1 MKALGREEHQKTF
14 TTTLKSYRVMKSF
27 LIFYLIGV
35 IAMLFLI
42 VRANIGDNPKNW
54 KIKYILRSL
63 LWAFGSWI
71 SLFII
76 AFKETK

>member
-1 MKALGREEHQKTF
+1 
-14 TTTLKSYRVMKSF
+14 MKSF

-35 IAMLFLI
+35 IAMLVLI

-54 KIKYILRSL
+54 KLKYILRSL

-71 SLFII
+71 SAYII

>member
-1 MKALGREEHQKTF
+1 
-14 TTTLKSYRVMKSF
+14 
-27 LIFYLIGV
+27 
-35 IAMLFLI
+35 MLVLI

-54 KIKYILRSL
+54 KLKYILRSL

-71 SLFII
+71 SAYII